1 MSQQQ
6 AGFAFVMLGTI
17 FLFVGVLSCGI
28 ALSRRGADRKVLGW
42 FGIFSAMYGVRLFAG
57 VPAAFRLLVGPI
69 ASHAQQIAWILT
81 FVIMI
86 PGLLFWAEL
95 SIGALRRFFLLEMVP
110 AAVVAVGGIASLL
123 YQQTPS
129 RQWTAGNTI
138 VVLSS
143 LTVFGIA
150 TLVPQIAKKY
160 MVVQSVAM
168 GIGTAVFAAVVIHD
182 NMRTFFQLNY
192 YPFLEPLALA
202 LLVLTQGWVAAEKVA
217 TDERRLVSIEKE
229 LAMAREI
236 QASILPAAVP
246 GLRALKVFAA
256 YHPMS
261 AVAGDFYHFI
271 PVDAHRVGVLVADV
285 SGHGVPAA
293 LIAAM
298 MKMAVQSVVPFADS
312 PANVLQGLNRMFF
325 GQAPDQF
332 VTAAYLFMDTQNH
345 KARYSAAGHPPLLL
359 SRGGTLHRI
368 ESNGLVFGVTP
379 QPDYPVRDISIC
391 PGDRFLLYTDG
402 VIEPENAKGKAFG
415 DSKLEQ
421 VILDTQM
428 HSPSD
433 LADRLL
439 TEIRS
444 WQPASMNQQDDITL
458 VVIDV
463 SAGPD

>member
-1 MSQQQ
+1 MGQQ
-6 AGFAFVMLGTI
+6 ADFAFVILGTI
-17 FLFVGVLSCGI
+17 FLFIGILSCGI
-28 ALSRRGADRKVLGW
+28 GVARRGADRKILGW
-42 FGIFSAMYGVRLFAG
+42 FGSFSGMYGVRLFAA
-57 VPAAFRLLVGPI
+57 VPAAFRLLVGPF
-69 ASHAQQIAWILT
+69 ASHAQQFVWIIT

-86 PGLLFWAEL
+86 PALLFWAEL
-95 SIGALRRFFLLEMVP
+95 SLGVLRRFFLVMTVP
-110 AAVVAVGGIASLL
+110 AFLVAVGGMSSLL
-123 YQQTPS
+123 HQQTPP
-129 RQWTAGNTI
+129 REWLVGNNI
-138 VVLSS
+138 VVMSS
-143 LTVFGIA
+143 LIALGVA
-150 TLVPQIAKKY
+150 TLVPRIAKKFLAI
-160 MVVQSVAM
+160 QSVVP
-168 GIGTAVFAAVVIHD
+168 GIGNLIFAAAVIHD
-182 NMRTFFQLNY
+182 NASTFFELNN
-192 YPFLEPLALA
+192 YPFLEPLAFA
-202 LLVLTQGWVAAEKVA
+202 VFVLSLGWVTVQKVA
-217 TDERRLVSIEKE
+217 TDERRLLSIERE
-229 LAMAREI
+229 LVVAREI
-236 QASILPAAVP
+236 QSSILPAAVP
-246 GLRALKVFAA
+246 DLRRLKVFAA

-261 AVAGDFYHFI
+261 AVAGDYYHFI
-271 PVDAHRVGVLVADV
+271 FVDPHRLGVLVADV

-298 MKMAVQSVVPFADS
+298 MKMAVQSIVPCAHS
-312 PANVLQGLNRMFF
+312 PADVLQGLNHMLS

-332 VTAAYLFMDTQNH
+332 VTAAYLFIDTQNY

-379 QPDYPVRDISIC
+379 QPDYPVRDIPIC

-402 VIEPENAKGKAFG
+402 AIEPENAKGKAFG

-421 VILDTQM
+421 VVLDTQI

-463 SAGPD
+463 R